1 MTNMKSTVVTL
12 VILMGLVFSLF
23 AWLGV
28 LMSCSS
34 TVPELN
40 SMRGKMEIP
49 LIDEAAKAKLETATF
64 ALG

>member
-1 MTNMKSTVVTL
+1 MESKIITF

-23 AWLGV
+23 AWAGV

-34 TVPELN
+34 NVPELN
-40 SMRGKMEIP
+40 SMRDKMEIP
-49 LIDEAAKAKLETATF
+49 LIDEIAKAKLETATF